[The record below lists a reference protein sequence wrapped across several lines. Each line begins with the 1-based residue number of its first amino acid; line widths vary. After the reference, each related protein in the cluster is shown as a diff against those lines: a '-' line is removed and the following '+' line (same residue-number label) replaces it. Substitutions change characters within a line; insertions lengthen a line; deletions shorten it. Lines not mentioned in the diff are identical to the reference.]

1 MDEKKKEFTIVF
13 PITTLVGAD
22 CDTFK
27 ASLPKGEWEDKY
39 KLTYRISKSVCWILN
54 LIRPIEDRRYKKL
67 LADKP
72 IEQDPVFIL
81 GHWRSGTTMVHNL
94 MSQDKQFGYCT
105 TYQTVFP
112 NIMLWG
118 QPFFKKAMAIF
129 MPKTRATDGVKL
141 GVDLPQEEEFALS
154 NMMPYN
160 FYRFWFLPKNM
171 LEYSRKYLLFKDATQ
186 QEKDVFK
193 AEFTRLIKLAMYN
206 TGGKRFLSKNP
217 PHTGRVKEILEM
229 FPNAKFVFLMR
240 DPYAVFASTSSFFN
254 ETIKPLK
261 LQEITKKEIDDNILK
276 IYTDLYQTYQSDKK
290 LIPNGN
296 LIEIKFEDF
305 EADGLDAIKRVYES
319 LSLDGYAESVPAF
332 KAYLDKQKT
341 FVKNVRKPSAEL
353 IEKVNSNWGDIITE
367 WNYNRY

>member
-1 MDEKKKEFTIVF
+1 MADKKKEFTIVF

-22 CDTFK
+22 LKTFND
-27 ASLPKGEWEDKY
+27 SLPKGQVEKKY
-39 KLTYRISKSVCWILN
+39 KTTYRISKVVCWILN
-54 LIRPIEDRRYKKL
+54 LIRPIEDKRYRKL
-67 LADKP
+67 FADKS
-72 IEQDPVFIL
+72 IEEAPVFIL

-129 MPKTRATDGVKL
+129 MPAERATDGVKL

-171 LEYSRKYLLFKDATQ
+171 MEYSRKYLLFKDVTE
-186 QEKDVFK
+186 QEKAIFK
-193 AEFTRLIKLAMYN
+193 TEFTRLIKLAMYN

-229 FPNAKFVFLMR
+229 FPDAKFVFLMR
-240 DPYAVFASTSSFFN
+240 DPYAVFASTSSFFR
-254 ETIKPLK
+254 ETIKPLQVQDISK
-261 LQEITKKEIDDNILK
+261 EEIEENILK
-276 IYTDLYQTYQSDKK
+276 IYTDLYDTYQEEKS
-290 LIPNGN
+290 LVPRGN
-296 LIEIKFEDF
+296 LIEIKFEEF
-305 EADGLDAIKRVYES
+305 EEDGLKAVKKVYDA
-319 LSLDGYAESVPAF
+319 LSLDGYEESENGF
-332 KAYLDKQKT
+332 KAYLDKQKK
-341 FVKNVRKPSAEL
+341 FVKNVRKPSPEL
-353 IEKVNSNWGDIITE
+353 IEKVNKNWGSVIDE
-367 WNYNRY
+367 WNYTKY